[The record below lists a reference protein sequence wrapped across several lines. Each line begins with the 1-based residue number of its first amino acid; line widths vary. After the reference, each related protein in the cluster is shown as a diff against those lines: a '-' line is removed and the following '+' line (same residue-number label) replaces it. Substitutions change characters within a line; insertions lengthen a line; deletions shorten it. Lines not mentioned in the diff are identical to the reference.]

1 MERRTTRRTRV
12 SIQALLSTL
21 HEENGAT
28 RTGPPVEV
36 WMEEIS
42 GRGARIRMPL
52 RLRPGTLVQMET
64 GDDLFLGEVIHCR
77 DEQDGFVAGVEID
90 CVLHAVSGVRALM
103 RALLEEAGAGPGGDA
118 GHPERNMREE
128 SCCPSRQNQPA

>member
-1 MERRTTRRTRV
+1 M
-12 SIQALLSTL
+12 
-21 HEENGAT
+21 
-28 RTGPPVEV
+28 
-36 WMEEIS
+36 WMDEIS
-42 GRGARIRMPL
+42 GRGARIRTPL

-64 GDDLFLGEVIHCR
+64 GEDLFLGEVIHCR

-90 CVLHAVSGVRALM
+90 CVLHAVSGIRALM

-118 GHPERNMREE
+118 GHPGRNMGEE